1 MVCDVDGL
9 GLLGFTWPWLSTM
22 MRSQL
27 STVCSLCAM
36 VNVVQSWNELR
47 MVSWIRES
55 VSESIAAV
63 ASSKIR
69 TYTEVEEKKKKRGSE
84 EWAET
89 IQAVFQYHISSVHA
103 KVQPHGHQVKIIR
116 FVKCF
121 FGNKQSVAFRRTHFC
136 GSAFQHFQSK
146 HL

>member
-1 MVCDVDGL
+1 MVCDVRIL

-55 VSESIAAV
+55 VSVSIAAV
-63 ASSKIR
+63 ASSKIKI
-69 TYTEVEEKKKKRGSE
+69 YTEVEGKNKIKSNHRHVLRSE
-84 EWAET
+84 QSLHSLLFFNA
-89 IQAVFQYHISSVHA
+89 ISSVLLGELLA
-103 KVQPHGHQVKIIR
+103 KVQAHGP
-116 FVKCF
+116 
-121 FGNKQSVAFRRTHFC
+121 
-136 GSAFQHFQSK
+136 
-146 HL
+146 